1 MAFKTKILAE
11 GIVCTA
17 LAAVLYF
24 ITVFQLPQGGR
35 ITAGSMIPILWF
47 SLRRGVRMGALA
59 GIALGIIVVVL
70 EPIGLFHPIQVLLD
84 YPIAFGALGL
94 AGLFRKFPLA
104 GVGIGMVGRFF
115 SHFISGIV
123 FFASY
128 APPGM
133 NAALYS
139 AIYNGSYMLVEFIFS
154 AIIIYILVKRGLMEI
169 YR

>member
-35 ITAGSMIPILWF
+35 ITAGSMIPILWL
-47 SLRRGVRMGALA
+47 SLRRGVRIGALA
-59 GIALGIIVVVL
+59 GIALGLIVLAL
-70 EPIGLFHPIQVLLD
+70 EPFVFHPIQVLLD

-104 GVGIGMVGRFF
+104 GVGIGMIGRFF